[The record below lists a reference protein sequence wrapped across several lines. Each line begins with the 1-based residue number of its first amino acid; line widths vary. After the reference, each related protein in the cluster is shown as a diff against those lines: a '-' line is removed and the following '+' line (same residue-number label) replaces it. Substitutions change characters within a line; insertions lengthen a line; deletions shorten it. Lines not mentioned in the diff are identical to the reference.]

1 MYREIKYHNYPPPA
15 GVAQSAGGGQ
25 MQERIAVALERIADS
40 LDQMRTAQQRQIDDM
55 RAQNNPEKIK
65 EVTEQI
71 TKMFTGGLKRGN

>member
-1 MYREIKYHNYPPPA
+1 
-15 GVAQSAGGGQ
+15 

-40 LDQMRTAQQRQIDDM
+40 LDQMRTAQQLQIEDM

-71 TKMFTGGLKRGN
+71 TKMFTGGMKHGN

>member
-1 MYREIKYHNYPPPA
+1 LTEIKYHNYPPLA

-25 MQERIAVALERIADS
+25 MQERIAAALERIADS
-40 LDQMRTAQQRQIDDM
+40 LDQMRTAQQRQIEDM

-71 TKMFTGGLKRGN
+71 TKMFTGGLKHGN